1 MDTLLGWNGWP
12 LFSEF
17 LKLVPGLLLFP
28 LTLMLTWKKIGH
40 KALITYS
47 LSYDRY
53 TASGL
58 SDIVITNCKDKPLI
72 VHALYTVIDRH
83 ILVALKE
90 FSPPLVVKG
99 LESASIVCDPVS
111 SYHVGDDPFEF
122 SFNSTEEIY
131 ITTTGGRVK
140 CDYEQ
145 RPSILS
151 IMESEQYVLAVK
163 STQQFNGH
171 VYDYRVCYALVFSYQ
186 GKQHTAFVDIGGM
199 IGLEWPFRIN
209 GLRPENITNA
219 ASVKAVLDELY
230 GKYIDGPLH
239 VEPLNPPVPKTP

>member
-1 MDTLLGWNGWP
+1 MDTLFGWNGWP
-12 LFSEF
+12 LVAEF

-53 TASGL
+53 TAPGL

-72 VHALYTVIDRH
+72 VHALYTIIDRH
-83 ILVALKE
+83 ILVVLKE

-111 SYHVGDDPFEF
+111 SYRVGDDPFEF
-122 SFNSTEEIY
+122 SFNSTAEIY

-140 CDYEQ
+140 CEYDQ
-145 RPSILS
+145 RPSTIS
-151 IMESEQYVLAVK
+151 IMESEQYVLAAK
-163 STQQFNGH
+163 SIQQFNGH
-171 VYDYRVCYALVFSYQ
+171 VYDDRVCYALVFSYQ

-199 IGLEWPFRIN
+199 IGLEWPFNIN
-209 GLRPENITNA
+209 RLRPENTTNA
-219 ASVKAVLDELY
+219 ASVKTVLDELF
-230 GKYIDGPLH
+230 GKYIDGTLH
-239 VEPLNPPVPKTP
+239 VELLNPPVPTTP